1 MITVSDVVDVV
12 AYFAFHWNEYEHTF
26 LNVAGKE
33 LVSRVRMADELNRF
47 VGGKLKYSIS
57 MPGEEFFRNR
67 PQITQ
72 MKSLYMQRYG
82 ILPDNTFTEKIAKE
96 LEDLKV

>member
-1 MITVSDVVDVV
+1 MYL
-12 AYFAFHWNEYEHTF
+12 ALHWDEYEPSF

-33 LVSRVRMADELNRF
+33 LISRVRMADELNRF
-47 VGGKLKYSIS
+47 IDSKLKYTIS
-57 MPGEEFFRNR
+57 MPGKAFFTNR

-72 MKSLYMQRYG
+72 MRSLYLQKYG

-96 LEDLKV
+96 LKEIEL